1 MSAEELTLPLEPL
14 YLALRAQG
22 GSLAKWADDLPEQV
36 SALLTPDAHGKM
48 PEWSKAI
55 AQLPTLERDELVVD
69 LQNGVAVNTAVSLD
83 QRAIEANLQ
92 ALHPW
97 RKGPFDL
104 FGIHLDTEWRSD
116 WKWARLA
123 DKITPLH
130 GRVVL
135 DVGSGNGYYGWRMVG
150 AGAKLVV
157 GLDPFLVY
165 VMQYTAVQK
174 LLQQGQNYVL
184 PLGIEQLPPALAAFD
199 TVFSMGVLYHRRDPF
214 EHLLTLHD
222 ALRPGGELVLETLVI
237 EGELGEVLVPEGR
250 YAQMRNV
257 WFIPSPPTLE
267 SWLRKAGFREVRLL
281 DVTPTTTEEQR
292 ATPWMR
298 FHSLTNF
305 LDPDDPTR
313 TIEGHPAPVR
323 AIFTAQRSGG

>member
-1 MSAEELTLPLEPL
+1 MMNKMHDATMINYEPL
-14 YLALRAQG
+14 YAALRAEG
-22 GSLAKWADDLPEQV
+22 GELAAWAEVLPEAV
-36 SALLTPDAHGKM
+36 TAVLHPHAHGKM
-48 PEWSKAI
+48 GSWIEAI
-55 AQLPTLERDELVVD
+55 QKLPVLSPDELNVA
-69 LQNGVAVNTAVSLD
+69 LQDGVGVSTAVSLD
-83 QRAIEANLQ
+83 QPALEANLQ

-104 FGIHLDTEWRSD
+104 FGLHLDTEWRSD

-123 DKITPLH
+123 GKIGSLH

-135 DVGSGNGYYGWRMVG
+135 DVGSGNGYYGWRMLG

-165 VMQYTAVQK
+165 VMQFWAIQT
-174 LLQQGQNYVL
+174 LLQREKNYVL
-184 PLGIEQLPPALAAFD
+184 PLGIEQLPPQLSAFD

-214 EHLLTLHD
+214 EHLHTLRE

-237 EGELGEVLVPEGR
+237 EGKLGEVLVPEGR

-257 WFIPSPPTLE
+257 WFIPSVATLT
-267 SWLRKAGFREVRLL
+267 SWLRKVGYQNIRLL
-281 DVTPTTTEEQR
+281 DVTPTTTAEQR

-305 LDPDDPTR
+305 LDPTDPRKTV
-313 TIEGHPAPVR
+313 EGHPAPVR
-323 AIFTAQRSGG
+323 VVLSAER